1 MRLDF
6 ILVPEVFDIEQYNV
20 LGDITGSDHRPIH
33 ATVVK
38 RNHCD
43 NKHVALDFNARVSP
57 LLPPSMPIEDAVT
70 TFMVFAALFSYAVE
84 TAVDDCVAMAEVE
97 ARSDPDQR
105 TATDKEAQSGPNQLT
120 AAEEEVLG
128 TDTRDL
134 LLSSAMDTNNLDN
147 GADKHPEE

>member
-1 MRLDF
+1 
-6 ILVPEVFDIEQYNV
+6 
-20 LGDITGSDHRPIH
+20 
-33 ATVVK
+33 
-38 RNHCD
+38 
-43 NKHVALDFNARVSP
+43 
-57 LLPPSMPIEDAVT
+57 MPIEDAVT